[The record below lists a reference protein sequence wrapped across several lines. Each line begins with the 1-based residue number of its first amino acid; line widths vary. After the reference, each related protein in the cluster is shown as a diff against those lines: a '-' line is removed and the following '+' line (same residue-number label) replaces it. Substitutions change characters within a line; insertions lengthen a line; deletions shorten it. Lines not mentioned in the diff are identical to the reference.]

1 MSYSSGR
8 HFCGQKTSSRA
19 STPFRR
25 RALTWAQPVP
35 ARLTGR
41 WRTRASMGTTIR
53 SAALRSALKR
63 RLYRAVRDLRH
74 PGPAL
79 ERRRI
84 RDEVARFLGGRDVL
98 AGYER
103 EVKASG
109 LMEHLL
115 EKGREH
121 HAAVVAT
128 GAGHSLGAIG
138 YTEGVYLYALLRTV
152 RPEVMVET
160 GVANGFSTAFSLL
173 ALQSNETGHLH
184 SVDLPR
190 ELGRDYEPGTFYA
203 GEGRAGIPPGSEPG
217 WLIPQALKE
226 RWTLILGRSQEELPP
241 LLERLGTVDVFMHD
255 SEHSFD
261 CMWFEFNAAWPA
273 LRPGG
278 VLVSDDVNSTEAFGR
293 FAAQESREPVRLA
306 RGMALLKR

>member
-1 MSYSSGR
+1 VFVG
-8 HFCGQKTSSRA
+8 TSS
-19 STPFRR
+19 
-25 RALTWAQPVP
+25 
-35 ARLTGR
+35 
-41 WRTRASMGTTIR
+41 TIR
-53 SAALRSALKR
+53 SAALSAGLKR
-63 RLYRAVRDLRH
+63 RLYRAARAVRH

-84 RDEVARFLGGRDVL
+84 RDEVARFLGGRNTL

-103 EVKASG
+103 EVRDSG

-115 EKGREH
+115 DKGREH
-121 HAAVVAT
+121 HTAVVAT

-138 YTEGVYLYALLRTV
+138 YTEGVYLYAVLRTA
-152 RPEVMVET
+152 RPAVVVET

-173 ALQSNETGHLH
+173 ALQANEMGHLH
-184 SVDLPR
+184 SVDMPR
-190 ELGRDYEPGTFYA
+190 EVGREYEPGTFYE

-217 WLIPQALKE
+217 WLIPPALKE

-241 LLERLGTVDVFMHD
+241 LLERLGTIDVFMHD

-278 VLVSDDVNSTEAFGR
+278 LLVSDDVNSTQAFGR
-293 FAAQESREPVRLA
+293 FAAQEGRDPVRLA
-306 RGMALLKR
+306 RGMAFLRK

>member
-1 MSYSSGR
+1 VEDSGLDE
-8 HFCGQKTSSRA
+8 
-19 STPFRR
+19 P
-25 RALTWAQPVP
+25 
-35 ARLTGR
+35 
-41 WRTRASMGTTIR
+41 TIR
-53 SAALRSALKR
+53 SAAVPAVLKR
-63 RLYRAVRDLRH
+63 RLYRAARDLRH

-84 RDEVARFLGGRDVL
+84 RDGVARFLGGRDAL

-103 EVKASG
+103 EVRDSG

-121 HAAVVAT
+121 HEAVVAT

-138 YTEGVYLYALLRTV
+138 YTEGVYLYAVLRTA
-152 RPEVMVET
+152 RPDVVVET

-173 ALQSNETGHLH
+173 ALQANETGHLH
-184 SVDLPR
+184 SIDLPR
-190 ELGRDYEPGTFYA
+190 EVGRDYEPGTFYE

-241 LLERLGTVDVFMHD
+241 LLEQLGTVDVFMHD

-278 VLVSDDVNSTEAFGR
+278 VLISDDVNSTEAFGR
-293 FAAQESREPVRLA
+293 FAAQEGREPVRLA
-306 RGMALLKR
+306 RGMALLRK

>member
-1 MSYSSGR
+1 
-8 HFCGQKTSSRA
+8 
-19 STPFRR
+19 
-25 RALTWAQPVP
+25 L
-35 ARLTGR
+35 
-41 WRTRASMGTTIR
+41 
-53 SAALRSALKR
+53 SAGLKR
-63 RLYRAVRDLRH
+63 RLYRAVRDARN

-84 RDEVARFLGGRDVL
+84 RDEVAGFLGGRDKL
-98 AGYER
+98 TGYER
-103 EVKASG
+103 EVRDSG
-109 LMEHLL
+109 LREHLL

-121 HAAVVAT
+121 HDAVVAS
-128 GAGHSLGAIG
+128 GHSLGAIG
-138 YTEGVYLYALLRTV
+138 YTEGAYLYALLRVV
-152 RPEVMVET
+152 RPDVVVET

-173 ALQSNETGHLH
+173 ALQANGAGHLH
-184 SVDLPR
+184 SIDLPR
-190 ELGRDYEPGTFYA
+190 EVGRDYEAGTFYE

-217 WLIPQALKE
+217 WLIPPPLKE

-241 LLERLGTVDVFMHD
+241 LLERLGTVDAFMHD

-293 FAAQESREPVRLA
+293 FAAQEGREPVRLA
-306 RGMALLKR
+306 RGMALLQK

>member
-1 MSYSSGR
+1 M
-8 HFCGQKTSSRA
+8 
-19 STPFRR
+19 
-25 RALTWAQPVP
+25 
-35 ARLTGR
+35 
-41 WRTRASMGTTIR
+41 R
-53 SAALRSALKR
+53 S
-63 RLYRAVRDLRH
+63 VRH

-138 YTEGVYLYALLRTV
+138 YTEGAYLYAVLRTV

-173 ALQSNETGHLH
+173 ALQANETGHLH
-184 SVDLPR
+184 SVDMPR
-190 ELGRDYEPGTFYA
+190 EVGREYEPGTFYE
-203 GEGRAGIPPGSEPG
+203 GEGRAGIPPGSESG

-241 LLERLGTVDVFMHD
+241 LLGRLGTIDAFMHD

-273 LRPGG
+273 LQQGG
-278 VLVSDDVNSTEAFGR
+278 VLVSDDVNSTHAFGR
-293 FAAQESREPVRLA
+293 FAAQEERDPVRLA
-306 RGMALLKR
+306 PGMALLQK